1 MNAQTLLYL
10 YFDAQER
17 SLKNKIININNMIRA
32 GTPELSYSQICTL
45 LQTTAQLEILKK
57 IELDINALLFYDK

>member
-1 MNAQTLLYL
+1 MNVQSLLFL

-17 SLKNKIININNMIRA
+17 SLKNKIINISNLIRV
-32 GTPELSYSQICTL
+32 GSPDLSYSQICTL